1 MPLPA
6 IIPAIGAIGA
16 AAGGIGSLIGA
27 VKGGSSGGGSSAQ
40 AQMAQGQLPPDY
52 FAAYGA
58 QAAAANNPLTLAA
71 QRYSSTIGTEAGYQ
85 GALANLLQS
94 QGLSELTR
102 SYRGSQQV
110 RDMQAQEVGTM
121 LSKGFDLGSQLGQNL
136 MAVGMMSPTFL
147 GQAGAAALQGDNRLA
162 NNLADTNLG
171 IEALKQSAKTNI
183 AQQYAKDV
191 GDIFK
196 TRATTEGNLALGQQK
211 IRGQLALGDQN
222 LVSSL
227 TLNKAKTGADIA
239 RMKANV
245 DATKDLRNNAM
256 GIALAGQRFFA

>member
-1 MPLPA
+1 MDPLSVITA
-6 IIPAIGAIGA
+6 VGT
-16 AAGGIGSLIGA
+16 AAGGLGTLIGGM
-27 VKGGSSGGGSSAQ
+27 KGGGSRSSGAV
-40 AQMAQGQLPPDY
+40 PVDY
-52 FAAYGA
+52 FAQYGA

-71 QRYSSTIGTEAGYQ
+71 QRYSSTIGSEAGYQ

-94 QGLSELTR
+94 QALSDLTR

-147 GQAGAAALQGDNRLA
+147 GQAGSAALQGDNRLA

-171 IEALKQSAKTNI
+171 IEALKQSAKSNI

-211 IRGQLALGDQN
+211 IRGQLALGDQS
-222 LVSSL
+222 LISSL

-239 RMKANV
+239 RLKANA

-256 GIALAGQRFFA
+256 GIAMAGQRYFA

>member
-16 AAGGIGSLIGA
+16 AATGVGSLIGA
-27 VKGGSSGGGSSAQ
+27 VRGGSSGSNSPSAQ
-40 AQMAQGQLPPDY
+40 MSQAPVDY
-52 FAAYGA
+52 FASYGA

-71 QRYSSTIGTEAGYQ
+71 QRYSSTLGTEAGYQ

>member
-1 MPLPA
+1 MDPLTITA
-6 IIPAIGAIGA
+6 LGT
-16 AAGGIGSLIGA
+16 AAGGLGSLFSGMR
-27 VKGGSSGGGSSAQ
+27 GGGSSKSTGAV
-40 AQMAQGQLPPDY
+40 PVDY
-52 FAAYGA
+52 FAQYGA

-71 QRYSSTIGTEAGYQ
+71 QRYSSTIGSEAGYQ

-94 QGLSELTR
+94 QALSDLTR
-102 SYRGSQQV
+102 SYKGSQQV

-121 LSKGFDLGSQLGQNL
+121 LSKGFDLGSQLGQSL
-136 MAVGMMSPTFL
+136 MSVGMMSPTFL
-147 GQAGAAALQGDNRLA
+147 GQAGSAALQGDNRLA

-171 IEALKQSAKTNI
+171 VEALKQSAKSNI

-211 IRGQLALGDQN
+211 IRGQLALGDQS

-239 RMKANV
+239 RMKANA
-245 DATKDLRNNAM
+245 DATKDLRKNAVDITM
-256 GIALAGQRFFA
+256 AGQRYFA

>member
-1 MPLPA
+1 MPVLET
-6 IIPAIGAIGA
+6 IGAIGA
-16 AAGGIGSLIGA
+16 AAGGIGTLMGAMKGGGGGGGGGGA
-27 VKGGSSGGGSSAQ
+27 V
-40 AQMAQGQLPPDY
+40 PVDY
-52 FAAYGA
+52 FAQYGA

-71 QRYSSTIGTEAGYQ
+71 QRYSSTIGSEAGYQ

-94 QGLSELTR
+94 QALSDLTR

-147 GQAGAAALQGDNRLA
+147 GQAGSAALQGDNRLA

-171 IEALKQSAKTNI
+171 IEALKQSAKSNI

-211 IRGQLALGDQN
+211 IRGQLALGDQS
-222 LVSSL
+222 LISSL

-239 RMKANV
+239 RMKANA

-256 GIALAGQRFFA
+256 GIAMAGQRYFA

>member
-1 MPLPA
+1 MDPLTLT
-6 IIPAIGAIGA
+6 AIGT
-16 AAGGIGSLIGA
+16 AAGGVGSLLSGLR
-27 VKGGSSGGGSSAQ
+27 GGGSSKSTGAV
-40 AQMAQGQLPPDY
+40 PVDY
-52 FAAYGA
+52 FAQYGA

-71 QRYSSTIGTEAGYQ
+71 QRYSSTIGSEAGYQ

-94 QGLSELTR
+94 QALSDLTR

-239 RMKANV
+239 RMKANA
-245 DATKDLRNNAM
+245 DATKDLRKNAVDITM
-256 GIALAGQRFFA
+256 AGQRYFA